1 MAITTINKLLTNS
14 SAHAFRIAQTTAGGS
29 NARLDSLEDV
39 RETSKANNNIL
50 VYNADRDLFLLEKP
64 TADGGTF

>member
-1 MAITTINKLLTNS
+1 MAITTSNKVLTNT
-14 SAHAFRIAQTTAGGS
+14 SAHAVRIAQTTAGGS

-50 VYNADRDLFLLEKP
+50 VYNADRDLFLLETP
-64 TADGGTF
+64 SADGGTF

>member
-1 MAITTINKLLTNS
+1 MYKRQV
-14 SAHAFRIAQTTAGGS
+14 RIAQTTAGGS